1 MTLVIDA
8 SAALAWV
15 FEDEMDEPS
24 RTLLARVAQSGAIV
38 PVIWRLETANGL
50 RSALRRKRL
59 SLAQI
64 DCAIALLATL
74 TVVDDLETNA
84 RAWTSIVALSD
95 RYDLTPYDAAYL
107 ELAIRLGAD
116 IATRD
121 EKLEAAAK
129 AAGLTAIPC

>member
-15 FEDEMDEPS
+15 FEDEMDEAS
-24 RTLLARVAQSGAIV
+24 RTLLARVAKSGAFV
-38 PVIWRLETANGL
+38 PVIWRLETASGL

-59 SLAQI
+59 SLAKR
-64 DCAIALLATL
+64 DGAIALLETL
-74 TVVDDLETNA
+74 SVVDNAETNA

-95 RYDLTPYDAAYL
+95 RYDLTPHDASYL

-121 EKLEAAAK
+121 AALSAAAK
-129 AAGLTAIPC
+129 AAGLTTVAC